1 MTNYFTKSDSLIDV
15 VKQVLGEK
23 KEELDPVG
31 KADADIDN
39 DGDVDASDKYL
50 HNRRKKIKKALKEK
64 TVCEM
69 CGEVHEGSCGM
80 KEQFERPRTK
90 IEGEHKTPH
99 GILKVNWLGW
109 NTPRGVEPKAVRR
122 ASSGPEREDATMKY
136 SKYRMQLKFK
146 DGKTVGIETG
156 NAAHVNKVIKALA
169 KAKSLP
175 PSLPDD
181 RERLRLTII
190 KLKDLKEEFELDEG
204 FINIGG
210 AKVKDD
216 EKSILQHIKKTF
228 PNVKKVRKDP
238 QHGWIPVFEEV
249 ELDEE
254 PKTLKLAQDSA
265 VRSAVAKIHSLMKVR
280 GMSSSQA
287 YSEWEKGTT
296 FGPKLKLQVKQS
308 ALKESA
314 DNELDEGLAK
324 HIIRGDNYVGVP
336 DRVVALAKQKVKK
349 MNISTVSDHS
359 KAMHKA
365 LSDLGW
371 QMTVSGKYVREEVG
385 EDDDGEAKT
394 TAQKNDMD
402 GDGKNDK
409 AKKVKKKKEKAE
421 DELDDKPDT
430 INTKPEL
437 DQSKTMVSEREM
449 TDKEKAKLDSL
460 KKKHEGGSMHKAMK
474 KEYGDRG
481 DEVFFAKLTKMAMG
495 EEIDLNVKTKRKL
508 YDSLDE
514 GRGRPKKEDEV
525 SKDSNFVMQMRKAV
539 SMRGQSDVNFNSGA
553 SKVSLKDAS
562 GFLAAYGKAKTA
574 DQKDALMNMAKKSPK
589 HLALALKGKI
599 DKPKNPLDLD

>member
-1 MTNYFTKSDSLIDV
+1 MTNYFTKSDSLIDA

-69 CGEVHEGSCGM
+69 CGKAHEGSCGM
-80 KEQFERPRTK
+80 KEEVDLD
-90 IEGEHKTPH
+90 EGLAKH
-99 GILKVNWLGW
+99 II
-109 NTPRGVEPKAVRR
+109 RG
-122 ASSGPEREDATMKY
+122 DNY
-136 SKYRMQLKFK
+136 
-146 DGKTVGIETG
+146 VG
-156 NAAHVNKVIKALA
+156 VPDRVVALA
-169 KAKSLP
+169 KQ
-175 PSLPDD
+175 
-181 RERLRLTII
+181 
-190 KLKDLKEEFELDEG
+190 
-204 FINIGG
+204 
-210 AKVKDD
+210 KVKKMNISTASDHSKAMHKALSD
-216 EKSILQHIKKTF
+216 LGWQMTVSGKY
-228 PNVKKVRKDP
+228 VR
-238 QHGWIPVFEEV
+238 EEV

-254 PKTLKLAQDSA
+254 PKTLKLAHDSA
-265 VRSAVAKIHSLMKVR
+265 VKNAVLRIRTLMKDK

-314 DNELDEGLAK
+314 DNE
-324 HIIRGDNYVGVP
+324 
-336 DRVVALAKQKVKK
+336 
-349 MNISTVSDHS
+349 
-359 KAMHKA
+359 
-365 LSDLGW
+365 
-371 QMTVSGKYVREEVG
+371 
-385 EDDDGEAKT
+385 DDDGEEKT

-402 GDGKNDK
+402 GDGKEDK
-409 AKKVKKKKEKAE
+409 GKKVKKKKEKAE

-495 EEIDLNVKTKRKL
+495 EEVDLNVKTKRKL
-508 YDSLDE
+508 YDEELDE
-514 GRGRPKKEDEV
+514 ARGRPKKEDEV

>member
-1 MTNYFTKSDSLIDV
+1 
-15 VKQVLGEK
+15 
-23 KEELDPVG
+23 
-31 KADADIDN
+31 
-39 DGDVDASDKYL
+39 
-50 HNRRKKIKKALKEK
+50 
-64 TVCEM
+64 M
-69 CGEVHEGSCGM
+69 CGKVHEGSCGM
-80 KEQFERPRTK
+80 KE
-90 IEGEHKTPH
+90 
-99 GILKVNWLGW
+99 
-109 NTPRGVEPKAVRR
+109 
-122 ASSGPEREDATMKY
+122 
-136 SKYRMQLKFK
+136 
-146 DGKTVGIETG
+146 
-156 NAAHVNKVIKALA
+156 
-169 KAKSLP
+169 
-175 PSLPDD
+175 
-181 RERLRLTII
+181 
-190 KLKDLKEEFELDEG
+190 
-204 FINIGG
+204 
-210 AKVKDD
+210 
-216 EKSILQHIKKTF
+216 
-228 PNVKKVRKDP
+228 
-238 QHGWIPVFEEV
+238 EV
-249 ELDEE
+249 DLDEE
-254 PKTLKLAQDSA
+254 PKTLKLAHDSA
-265 VRSAVAKIHSLMKVR
+265 VKNAVLKIHSLMKVK

-287 YSEWEKGTT
+287 YSEWAKGTT

-314 DNELDEGLAK
+314 DN
-324 HIIRGDNYVGVP
+324 
-336 DRVVALAKQKVKK
+336 
-349 MNISTVSDHS
+349 
-359 KAMHKA
+359 
-365 LSDLGW
+365 
-371 QMTVSGKYVREEVG
+371 

-449 TDKEKAKLDSL
+449 TDKEKAKLDRL

-495 EEIDLNVKTKRKL
+495 EEVDLNVKTKRKL
-508 YDSLDE
+508 YDEELEE

>member
-1 MTNYFTKSDSLIDV
+1 MTNYFTKSDNLIDA

-80 KEQFERPRTK
+80 KEE
-90 IEGEHKTPH
+90 
-99 GILKVNWLGW
+99 V
-109 NTPRGVEPKAVRR
+109 
-122 ASSGPEREDATMKY
+122 D
-136 SKYRMQLKFK
+136 
-146 DGKTVGIETG
+146 
-156 NAAHVNKVIKALA
+156 
-169 KAKSLP
+169 
-175 PSLPDD
+175 
-181 RERLRLTII
+181 
-190 KLKDLKEEFELDEG
+190 LDEG

-249 ELDEE
+249 NLDEE

-287 YSEWEKGTT
+287 YSEWKKGTT

-314 DNELDEGLAK
+314 DN
-324 HIIRGDNYVGVP
+324 
-336 DRVVALAKQKVKK
+336 
-349 MNISTVSDHS
+349 
-359 KAMHKA
+359 
-365 LSDLGW
+365 
-371 QMTVSGKYVREEVG
+371 

>member
-1 MTNYFTKSDSLIDV
+1 MTNYFTKSDSLIDA

-50 HNRRKKIKKALKEK
+50 HNRRKKITKALKEK

-69 CGEVHEGSCGM
+69 CGKVHEGSCGM
-80 KEQFERPRTK
+80 KE
-90 IEGEHKTPH
+90 
-99 GILKVNWLGW
+99 
-109 NTPRGVEPKAVRR
+109 
-122 ASSGPEREDATMKY
+122 
-136 SKYRMQLKFK
+136 
-146 DGKTVGIETG
+146 
-156 NAAHVNKVIKALA
+156 
-169 KAKSLP
+169 
-175 PSLPDD
+175 
-181 RERLRLTII
+181 
-190 KLKDLKEEFELDEG
+190 
-204 FINIGG
+204 
-210 AKVKDD
+210 
-216 EKSILQHIKKTF
+216 
-228 PNVKKVRKDP
+228 
-238 QHGWIPVFEEV
+238 EV
-249 ELDEE
+249 
-254 PKTLKLAQDSA
+254 
-265 VRSAVAKIHSLMKVR
+265 
-280 GMSSSQA
+280 
-287 YSEWEKGTT
+287 
-296 FGPKLKLQVKQS
+296 
-308 ALKESA
+308 
-314 DNELDEGLAK
+314 ELDEGLAK

-349 MNISTVSDHS
+349 MNISTASDHS

-371 QMTVSGKYVREEVG
+371 QMTVSGKYVRESVELDEEPKTLKLAQDSAVRNAVLKIHSLMNVKG
-385 EDDDGEAKT
+385 MSSSQAYSEWAKGTTFGPKLKLQVKQSALKESADNEDDDGEAKT

-449 TDKEKAKLDSL
+449 TDKEKAKLDRL

-495 EEIDLNVKTKRKL
+495 EEVDLNVKTKRKL
-508 YDSLDE
+508 YDEELEE

>member
-1 MTNYFTKSDSLIDV
+1 MTNYFTKSDNLIDA

-80 KEQFERPRTK
+80 K
-90 IEGEHKTPH
+90 
-99 GILKVNWLGW
+99 
-109 NTPRGVEPKAVRR
+109 
-122 ASSGPEREDATMKY
+122 
-136 SKYRMQLKFK
+136 
-146 DGKTVGIETG
+146 
-156 NAAHVNKVIKALA
+156 
-169 KAKSLP
+169 
-175 PSLPDD
+175 
-181 RERLRLTII
+181 
-190 KLKDLKEEFELDEG
+190 
-204 FINIGG
+204 
-210 AKVKDD
+210 
-216 EKSILQHIKKTF
+216 
-228 PNVKKVRKDP
+228 
-238 QHGWIPVFEEV
+238 EEV

-314 DNELDEGLAK
+314 DN
-324 HIIRGDNYVGVP
+324 
-336 DRVVALAKQKVKK
+336 
-349 MNISTVSDHS
+349 
-359 KAMHKA
+359 
-365 LSDLGW
+365 
-371 QMTVSGKYVREEVG
+371 

-495 EEIDLNVKTKRKL
+495 EEVDLNVKTKRKL

>member
-1 MTNYFTKSDSLIDV
+1 MTNYFTKSDSLIDA

-50 HNRRKKIKKALKEK
+50 HNRRKKITKALKEK

-69 CGEVHEGSCGM
+69 CGKVHEGSCGM
-80 KEQFERPRTK
+80 KE
-90 IEGEHKTPH
+90 
-99 GILKVNWLGW
+99 
-109 NTPRGVEPKAVRR
+109 
-122 ASSGPEREDATMKY
+122 
-136 SKYRMQLKFK
+136 
-146 DGKTVGIETG
+146 
-156 NAAHVNKVIKALA
+156 
-169 KAKSLP
+169 
-175 PSLPDD
+175 
-181 RERLRLTII
+181 
-190 KLKDLKEEFELDEG
+190 
-204 FINIGG
+204 
-210 AKVKDD
+210 
-216 EKSILQHIKKTF
+216 
-228 PNVKKVRKDP
+228 
-238 QHGWIPVFEEV
+238 EV
-249 ELDEE
+249 
-254 PKTLKLAQDSA
+254 
-265 VRSAVAKIHSLMKVR
+265 
-280 GMSSSQA
+280 
-287 YSEWEKGTT
+287 
-296 FGPKLKLQVKQS
+296 
-308 ALKESA
+308 
-314 DNELDEGLAK
+314 ELDEGLAK

-349 MNISTVSDHS
+349 MNISTASDHS

-371 QMTVSGKYVREEVG
+371 QMTVSGKYVREEVELDEEPKTLKLAHDSAVKNAVLKIHSLMNVKG
-385 EDDDGEAKT
+385 MSSSQAYSEWVKGTTFGPKLKLQVKQSALKESADNEDDDGEAKT

-449 TDKEKAKLDSL
+449 TDKEKAKLDRL

-495 EEIDLNVKTKRKL
+495 EEVDLNVKTKRKL
-508 YDSLDE
+508 YDEELEE

-539 SMRGQSDVNFNSGA
+539 SMRGQSNVNFNSGA

>member
-1 MTNYFTKSDSLIDV
+1 MTNYFTKSDSLIDA

-50 HNRRKKIKKALKEK
+50 HNRRKKITKALKEK
-64 TVCEM
+64 TVCGM
-69 CGEVHEGSCGM
+69 CGKVHEGSCGM
-80 KEQFERPRTK
+80 KE
-90 IEGEHKTPH
+90 
-99 GILKVNWLGW
+99 
-109 NTPRGVEPKAVRR
+109 
-122 ASSGPEREDATMKY
+122 
-136 SKYRMQLKFK
+136 
-146 DGKTVGIETG
+146 
-156 NAAHVNKVIKALA
+156 
-169 KAKSLP
+169 
-175 PSLPDD
+175 
-181 RERLRLTII
+181 
-190 KLKDLKEEFELDEG
+190 
-204 FINIGG
+204 
-210 AKVKDD
+210 
-216 EKSILQHIKKTF
+216 
-228 PNVKKVRKDP
+228 
-238 QHGWIPVFEEV
+238 EV
-249 ELDEE
+249 
-254 PKTLKLAQDSA
+254 
-265 VRSAVAKIHSLMKVR
+265 
-280 GMSSSQA
+280 
-287 YSEWEKGTT
+287 
-296 FGPKLKLQVKQS
+296 
-308 ALKESA
+308 
-314 DNELDEGLAK
+314 ELDEGLAK

-349 MNISTVSDHS
+349 MNISTASDHS

-371 QMTVSGKYVREEVG
+371 QMTVSGKYVRESVELDEEPKTLKLAQDSAVKNAVLKIHSLMKVKG
-385 EDDDGEAKT
+385 MSSSQAYSEWAKGTTFGPKLKLQVKQSALKESADNEDDDGEAKT

-449 TDKEKAKLDSL
+449 TDKEKAKLDRL

-495 EEIDLNVKTKRKL
+495 EEVDLNVKTKRKL
-508 YDSLDE
+508 YDEELEE

-539 SMRGQSDVNFNSGA
+539 SMRGQSNVNFNSGA

>member
-1 MTNYFTKSDSLIDV
+1 MTNYFTKSDSLIDA

-50 HNRRKKIKKALKEK
+50 HNRRKKITKALKEK

-69 CGEVHEGSCGM
+69 CGKVHEGSCGM
-80 KEQFERPRTK
+80 KE
-90 IEGEHKTPH
+90 
-99 GILKVNWLGW
+99 
-109 NTPRGVEPKAVRR
+109 
-122 ASSGPEREDATMKY
+122 
-136 SKYRMQLKFK
+136 
-146 DGKTVGIETG
+146 
-156 NAAHVNKVIKALA
+156 
-169 KAKSLP
+169 
-175 PSLPDD
+175 
-181 RERLRLTII
+181 
-190 KLKDLKEEFELDEG
+190 
-204 FINIGG
+204 
-210 AKVKDD
+210 
-216 EKSILQHIKKTF
+216 
-228 PNVKKVRKDP
+228 
-238 QHGWIPVFEEV
+238 EV
-249 ELDEE
+249 
-254 PKTLKLAQDSA
+254 
-265 VRSAVAKIHSLMKVR
+265 
-280 GMSSSQA
+280 
-287 YSEWEKGTT
+287 
-296 FGPKLKLQVKQS
+296 
-308 ALKESA
+308 
-314 DNELDEGLAK
+314 ELDEGLAK

-349 MNISTVSDHS
+349 MNISTASDHS

-371 QMTVSGKYVREEVG
+371 QMTVSGKYVREEVE

-449 TDKEKAKLDSL
+449 TDKEKAKLDRL

-495 EEIDLNVKTKRKL
+495 EEVDLNVKTKRKL
-508 YDSLDE
+508 YDEELEE

-539 SMRGQSDVNFNSGA
+539 SMRGQSNVNFNSGA